1 MEDGRFKCIFCGG
14 DLCWNNDFDM
24 SDVTG
29 DDNDDGGI
37 VSFYT
42 CMHCE
47 RSYEISDQPKE
58 ERKTQYKDYWCK

>member
-29 DDNDDGGI
+29 DDNCDGGI
-37 VSFYT
+37 VSFLHLYALRT
-42 CMHCE
+42 FL
-47 RSYEISDQPKE
+47 
-58 ERKTQYKDYWCK
+58 